1 MESPEHLQ
9 MIDTAI
15 REIVDAMRTT
25 AVYALKN
32 SKDPA
37 TFDKM
42 LPEMDAVMSLIR
54 EHRRLLGPYS
64 AELKGVYLPRATVR
78 VGDRLSLKA
87 GRHDES
93 REVAVLNQQGTRV
106 GYLADELSICSK
118 LNKQFYKGLTADAVV
133 TYSNQN
139 VVRVDLSGEAVRAM
153 LLNLDNCAWI
163 F

>member
-1 MESPEHLQ
+1 MESPEHLE

-15 REIVDAMRTT
+15 RDIVDAMRTT
-25 AVYALKN
+25 AVYALEN

-42 LPEMDAVMSLIR
+42 LPELEAVMHLIR
-54 EHRRLLGPYS
+54 DHRRLLGPYS
-64 AELKGVYLPRATVR
+64 AELKGVYLPRAAVR

-93 REVAVLNQQGTRV
+93 KEVAVLNQQGIRV
-106 GYLADELSICSK
+106 GYLNDERSICSK

-133 TYSNQN
+133 TYSNEK

-153 LLNLDNCAWI
+153 LLNFDDTPWL

>member
-9 MIDTAI
+9 LVDTAL

-25 AVYALKN
+25 AVYALEN

-42 LPEMDAVMSLIR
+42 LPELEAVMHLIR
-54 EHRRLLGPYS
+54 DHRRLLGPYS

-78 VGDRLSLKA
+78 VGDRLCIKA
-87 GRHDES
+87 GPHDES
-93 REVAVLNQQGTRV
+93 GEISVLSQEVIRV
-106 GYLADELSICSK
+106 GYLLDNRFICSK

-133 TYSNQN
+133 TYSNEK

-153 LLNLDNCAWI
+153 LLNFDDTPWL